1 MEIEKLLR
9 ILISETK
16 LSVDIFSF
24 IFVKKARKSII
35 YHNFT
40 KCE

>member
-16 LSVDIFSF
+16 LTVDIFSF
-24 IFVKKARKSII
+24 IFVKKTRKVIL
-35 YHNFT
+35 
-40 KCE
+40 K

>member
-16 LSVDIFSF
+16 LTVDIFCLYSL
-24 IFVKKARKSII
+24 KKREK
-35 YHNFT
+35 
-40 KCE
+40 

>member
-16 LSVDIFSF
+16 LTVDIFCLYLL
-24 IFVKKARKSII
+24 KKREK
-35 YHNFT
+35 
-40 KCE
+40 